1 GGDLLAEF
9 VLGGVVGAQFDEVAA
24 RRDAGLLEV
33 TRARLVHLAR
43 VDLPEPE
50 LHGGVAVLLRA
61 ADLGDDARPGLDDGH
76 RNDPALIVEDLGH
89 AELLAQDALPLR
101 THLSVRPLELDLDV
115 DAGRKVEPHERVDRL
130 GRRIDDVD
138 QPLVRAHLEVLA
150 AVLVLVRRADDAV
163 HVLLGRQ
170 RHRARDLGA
179 RPRHRLNDLLRGG
192 VDDLV
197 VVGLEPDA
205 DLLSRHGGLGVLCCD
220 ESSSLGVHRPRGPRT
235 GPEGVHSVPLFFFL
249 WSWCGGPAWDVP
261 SGRAAAITWVSYL
274 MILVTRPEPTVR
286 PPSRMA
292 NFRPSSMATGWI
304 SSTRISVLSLGMTIS
319 VPSGRCTTPVTS
331 VVRK

>member
-1 GGDLLAEF
+1 AAVDRARRAVLALGAVRGAQAVEAVALHDTRGALALARAGDLDLLAGLEDVGGDLLAEF

-170 RHRARDLGA
+170 RHRARDVGA
-179 RPRHRLNDLLRGG
+179 RPRHRLNDRLRGG
-192 VDDLV
+192 VDAVV

-205 DLLSRHGGLGVLCCD
+205 DLRSRPGGLGGLCGD
-220 ESSSLGVHRPRGPRT
+220 ESSSPGVRRPRGART
-235 GPEGVHSVPLFFFL
+235 GPEGVHSVPLFSF
-249 WSWCGGPAWDVP
+249 
-261 SGRAAAITWVSYL
+261 SGRGAPA
-274 MILVTRPEPTVR
+274 RR
-286 PPSRMA
+286 
-292 NFRPSSMATGWI
+292 G
-304 SSTRISVLSLGMTIS
+304 
-319 VPSGRCTTPVTS
+319 
-331 VVRK
+331 

>member
-1 GGDLLAEF
+1 CVADQHHAAVGTGNRALDQQQVLLRVDGVNGQVLHGGAGVAVPSRHAEALEDATGGRAAADRARRAVLALGAVRGAQAVEAVALHDTRGALALARAGDVDLLAGLEDVGGDLLAEF

-163 HVLLGRQ
+163 HVLLG
-170 RHRARDLGA
+170 
-179 RPRHRLNDLLRGG
+179 
-192 VDDLV
+192 
-197 VVGLEPDA
+197 
-205 DLLSRHGGLGVLCCD
+205 
-220 ESSSLGVHRPRGPRT
+220 
-235 GPEGVHSVPLFFFL
+235 
-249 WSWCGGPAWDVP
+249 
-261 SGRAAAITWVSYL
+261 
-274 MILVTRPEPTVR
+274 
-286 PPSRMA
+286 
-292 NFRPSSMATGWI
+292 
-304 SSTRISVLSLGMTIS
+304 
-319 VPSGRCTTPVTS
+319 
-331 VVRK
+331 